1 MSLRDHLREL
11 RRRVLL
17 SLVGLAIGAVVGWI
31 VYSPVFDALQ
41 RPLVRLASER
51 GGLIAVNFAGIATSF
66 DMRIKISLFLGV
78 LLSSPWWVYQLWSFV
93 TPGLTKRERRYAIGF
108 VAAGAPLFL
117 LGAFL
122 AWLVLPNAVAIL
134 TNFTPKGA
142 TNLIDAQVYLSFVM
156 RVVLAFGLAFLLP
169 VLMVALNF
177 AGLVSAKAW
186 ARGWRWAVLGI
197 FVFAAVMTPTPDAIT
212 MLLVAIPMC
221 GLYFGAVGICAW
233 RDRRRAGAPR
243 STSHAHQPDDAT
255 DAAP

>member
-11 RRRVLL
+11 RRRVVL
-17 SLVGLAIGAVVGWI
+17 SAVGLAVGSIVGWI
-31 VYSPVFDALQ
+31 AYSPVFDALQ
-41 RPLVRLASER
+41 RPLVNLAAQR

-66 DMRIKISLFLGV
+66 DLRIKISLFLGV
-78 LLSSPWWVYQLWSFV
+78 LLSSPWWVYQLWAFV
-93 TPGLTKRERRYAIGF
+93 TPGLTKRERRYAVGF

-117 LGAFL
+117 VGAFL
-122 AWLVLPNAVAIL
+122 AWLVLPNAVAVL

-156 RVVLAFGLAFLLP
+156 RVMLAFGLAFLLP

-233 RDRRRAGAPR
+233 RDRRRATTR
-243 STSHAHQPDDAT
+243 SASHAHQVDDVT
-255 DAAP
+255 DGPA

>member
-11 RRRVLL
+11 RRRVVF
-17 SLVGLAIGAVVGWI
+17 SIVGVAIGSIVGWI
-31 VYSPVFDALQ
+31 VYAPVFDALQ
-41 RPLVRLASER
+41 RPLIRLAAER

-78 LLSSPWWVYQLWSFV
+78 LLSSPWWVYQLWAFV
-93 TPGLTKRERRYAIGF
+93 TPGLTKRERRYAVGF

-117 LGAFL
+117 VGAFL
-122 AWLVLPNAVAIL
+122 AWLVLPNAVAVL

-142 TNLIDAQVYLSFVM
+142 ANLIDAQVYLSFVM

-186 ARGWRWAVLGI
+186 FRGWRWAVLGI

-221 GLYFGAVGICAW
+221 GLYFGAIGICAW
-233 RDRRRAGAPR
+233 RDRRRA
-243 STSHAHQPDDAT
+243 STPPSVSHVHQSDDTPDDVT
-255 DAAP
+255 